1 MFVNKAIVVDVLIT
15 GKNQPKRQIRW
26 LVSFLSSQ
34 ICCDEILFII
44 LTILT
49 FF

>member
-26 LVSFLSSQ
+26 LVSFLFLKDVVMKSCLSY
-34 ICCDEILFII
+34 
-44 LTILT
+44 
-49 FF
+49 